1 MEFSRANFALLRII
15 CVFGIINLLPMYD
28 FGGEIMSKISEEQ
41 VRHVANVARIA
52 ISDEQ
57 AETYA
62 KQLDE
67 IIHEASIL
75 DEVNT
80 DNVEPTI
87 HVIHLQNV
95 LREDEVKE
103 SLSNEDAMKN
113 AADHEDGQVKVPSV
127 LE

>member
-1 MEFSRANFALLRII
+1 
-15 CVFGIINLLPMYD
+15 MYD

-95 LREDEVKE
+95 LREDEVNE

>member
-1 MEFSRANFALLRII
+1 
-15 CVFGIINLLPMYD
+15 
-28 FGGEIMSKISEEQ
+28 MSKFTEEQ
-41 VRHVANVARIA
+41 VRHIANVARIA
-52 ISDEQ
+52 VSEEQ
-57 AETYA
+57 VATYA

-67 IIHEASIL
+67 VLQDAQIL

-87 HVIHLQNV
+87 HAINLQNV

-103 SLSNEDAMKN
+103 SLSNEEALKN
-113 AADHEDGQVKVPSV
+113 AADYLDGQVKVPSV

>member
-1 MEFSRANFALLRII
+1 
-15 CVFGIINLLPMYD
+15 MYD